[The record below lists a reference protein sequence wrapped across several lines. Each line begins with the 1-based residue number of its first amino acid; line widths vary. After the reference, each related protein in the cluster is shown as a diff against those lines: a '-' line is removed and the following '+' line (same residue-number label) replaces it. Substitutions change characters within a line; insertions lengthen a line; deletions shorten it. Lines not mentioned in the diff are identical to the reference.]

1 LDGVKVEK
9 AAPLMVTKSNILLLI
24 KSLGLGGAER
34 LLVDSLPYLDR
45 ARFAYHVAYLVPWK
59 AMLVPQIVAAG
70 IPISCLGELSGAR
83 RAQRLQMGNHAPQVT
98 APRSLQ
104 AAFSLP
110 LSYWRLHKLQR
121 QLHFDLIHADMPL
134 AGILARLAGRQHD
147 IPVIYTEHNL
157 IERYHPLTRKVH
169 EATFGW
175 QECVLTVSEEVQSS
189 IRRAGGDRK
198 TTVRTLL
205 NGVPVDQVRSEAVG
219 LAELRTELA
228 IPADHRIVGSVAV
241 FRTQKRMADWLAVAA
256 QVARQEVDVTFLLV
270 GDGPEMPMVQ
280 ETVRALGLSE
290 RIRLPGFRADGRRC
304 IGLMDLYLMTSQ
316 FEGLPIALL
325 EAMTLG
331 KPVVSTAVGGI
342 PEVITDGQE
351 GLLAPVGAITQL
363 AQLVITLLGDA
374 TQRQLMGER
383 GASKVE
389 ATYHIKQRVHAI
401 EEVYEEVLRKRHQP
415 QNAQPLVGEPL

>member
-1 LDGVKVEK
+1 M
-9 AAPLMVTKSNILLLI
+9 ATKSNVLLLI

-45 ARFAYHVAYLVPWK
+45 ARFVYHVAYLVPWK

-70 IPISCLGELSGAR
+70 IPVSCLGDLPGAR
-83 RAQRLQMGNHAPQVT
+83 TVERLQTGNPLPPQVT

-110 LSYWRLHKLQR
+110 LSYWRLHTLQR
-121 QLHFDLIHADMPL
+121 QHRFDLIHADMPL
-134 AGILARLAGRQHD
+134 AGILARLAGRQHG

-157 IERYHPLTRKVH
+157 IERYHPLTRRMH

-175 QECVLTVSEEVQSS
+175 QECVLTVSDEVQSS

-205 NGVPVDQVRSEAVG
+205 NGVPVDQVRGEAVG
-219 LAELRTELA
+219 LADLRAELA
-228 IPADHRIVGSVAV
+228 IPAEHRIVGSVAV
-241 FRTQKRMADWLAVAA
+241 FRSQKRLADWLAVAA
-256 QVARQEVDVTFLLV
+256 QVAQQEVNVTFLLV
-270 GDGPEMPMVQ
+270 GDGPEMPVVQ
-280 ETVRALGLSE
+280 KRVRELGLSE

-304 IGLMDLYLMTSQ
+304 IGLMDIYLMTSQ

-331 KPVVSTAVGGI
+331 KPIVSTAVGGI
-342 PEVITDGQE
+342 PEVITGGQE
-351 GLLAPVGAITQL
+351 GWLAPVGAITQL
-363 AQLVITLLGDA
+363 AQQLKTLLDNA
-374 TQRQLMGER
+374 AQRQAMGER
-383 GASKVE
+383 GAAKVE
-389 ATYHIKQRVHAI
+389 AAYHIKQRVHAI
-401 EEVYEEVLRKRHQP
+401 EEVYKEVLQKRHQP
-415 QNAQPLVGEPL
+415 QNTQPLVGEPL